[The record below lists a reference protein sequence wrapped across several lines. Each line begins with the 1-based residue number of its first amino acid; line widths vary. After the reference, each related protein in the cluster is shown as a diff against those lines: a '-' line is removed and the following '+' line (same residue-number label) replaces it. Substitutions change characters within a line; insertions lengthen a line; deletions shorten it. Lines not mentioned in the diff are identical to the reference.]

1 MERFVFIAA
10 VTIAVL
16 FGLGAVFGHGHNDG
30 VGFHFDFDDDDGGFS
45 PAPIVATDA
54 GALAA
59 TVYAGDKLRIRHI
72 VARVSIAPEDRSDF
86 LIEINSPGG
95 LPMPEVTV
103 DGQEVTI
110 DGRLRGRVSDCV
122 GGGAEVRGY
131 ESATPERIPVITIRA
146 PRELVLERSGAGT
159 TEIGASQSLDLDF
172 SGCSSATIGDIAGKL
187 GLDLAGSGSIA
198 VGAVRTLE
206 ADVAGSGDL
215 RVAAVAEGAN
225 VDMAGSGTVTLASLT
240 GSLSTDS
247 AGSGM
252 LVVEGG
258 AVSVAE
264 VDMAGS
270 GDVTIAAPVET
281 LKVSIIGSGDVE
293 VANTVGD
300 LDAEIAGSGSVVA
313 RSVSGNSSS
322 EVFGSGE
329 VRIGQ

>member
-16 FGLGAVFGHGHNDG
+16 FGLGAMFGSGHNDG
-30 VGFHFDFDDDDGGFS
+30 VGFHFDFDDEDGGFS

-59 TVYAGDKLRIRHI
+59 TPYAGDRLRIRHI
-72 VARVSIAPEDRSDF
+72 VARVTVTPEDRSDF
-86 LIEINSPGG
+86 SIEINNPGG
-95 LPMPEVTV
+95 LPMPEVLV
-103 DGQEVTI
+103 EGRQITI
-110 DGRLRGRVSDCV
+110 DGRLRGRVDDCV

-131 ESATPERIPVITIRA
+131 ETATPERLPVITIRA
-146 PRELVLERSGAGT
+146 PRDLVVERSGAGT
-159 TEIGASQSLDLDF
+159 TEIAASQSLDLDF
-172 SGCSSATIGDIAGKL
+172 SGCGSATIGDVAGKM
-187 GLDLAGSGSIA
+187 GLDLAGSGSIV
-198 VGAVRTLE
+198 VGAVQTLE
-206 ADVAGSGDL
+206 ADVAGSGDV
-215 RVAAVAEGAN
+215 RVGAVAEGAN
-225 VDMAGSGTVTLASLT
+225 VDLAGSGTVTLASLT

-247 AGSGM
+247 AGSGT
-252 LVVEGG
+252 LTVESG

-270 GDVTIAAPVET
+270 GDVSIAAPVEI

-300 LDAEIAGSGSVVA
+300 LDAEIAGSGSVLA
-313 RSVSGNSSS
+313 RAVTGNSSS

>member
-16 FGLGAVFGHGHNDG
+16 FGIGAMFGNGHHDG
-30 VGFHFDFDDDDGGFS
+30 VGFHFDFDDEGGFS

-59 TVYAGDKLRIRHI
+59 TAYAGDELRIRHI
-72 VARVSIAPEDRSDF
+72 VARVTVTPEDRSDF

-95 LPMPEVTV
+95 LPLPEVSV
-103 DGQEVTI
+103 DGSQITI
-110 DGRLRGRVSDCV
+110 DGRLRGRVGDCFD
-122 GGGAEVRGY
+122 GGARVRGY
-131 ESATPERIPVITIRA
+131 EDATPERLPVINVRA

-159 TEIGASQSLDLDF
+159 TEVGPTESLDFDF
-172 SGCSSATIGDIAGKL
+172 SNCGSATIGDVAGKL
-187 GLDLAGSGSIA
+187 GVDLAGSGSIT

-215 RVAAVAEGAN
+215 RVGTIAEGAN
-225 VDMAGSGTVTLASLT
+225 VDIAGSGTVTLASLT
-240 GSLSTDS
+240 GSLSADS

-252 LVVEGG
+252 LSIEGG

-264 VDMAGS
+264 IDMAGS
-270 GDVTIAAPVET
+270 GDVNIAAPVET
-281 LKVSIIGSGDVE
+281 LKASIVGSGDVE

-300 LDAEIAGSGSVVA
+300 LDAEIAGSGSVIA
-313 RSVSGNSSS
+313 RAVTGNSSS
-322 EVFGSGE
+322 EVWGSGE